1 MPRLFAFLKHIFIL
15 LLFFLFTNA
24 AYSQK
29 ITREQYIGMYKD
41 IAVRQMNLYGI
52 PASIIMAQACLE
64 SNNGNSELA
73 RNANNHFG
81 IKGHNGWNGR
91 VYLHDDEKKNEK
103 FRVYKTAEESFKDH
117 SEFLK
122 SGKRY
127 AFLFSYDK
135 TDYVSWAHGLKQAG
149 YATNPK
155 YAQLL
160 IKVIEDNGLHRL
172 DLVRGIE
179 GGESIDSM
187 EGKEGREGK
196 ESKDGIE
203 SKESIEGYTNVSKA
217 LTKIEKREQKRRLK
231 EQKRQDK
238 LKRKMQRKSV
248 NKGRNSIY

>member
-1 MPRLFAFLKHIFIL
+1 MLFS
-15 LLFFLFTNA
+15 NA
-24 AYSQK
+24 VYSQR
-29 ITREQYIGMYKD
+29 ITREQYIALYKD

-81 IKGHNGWNGR
+81 IKGHNGWGGK
-91 VYLHDDEKKNEK
+91 VYLHDDETKNEK

-160 IKVIEDNGLHRL
+160 IKVIEDNDLHRL
-172 DLVRGIE
+172 DLVNGVGRR
-179 GGESIDSM
+179 
-187 EGKEGREGK
+187 EGRESWEGK
-196 ESKDGIE
+196 ESRE
-203 SKESIEGYTNVSKA
+203 SMEGREWIGGNGSANVSKA
-217 LTKIEKREQKRRLK
+217 LTKAEKRDYKKRLK
-231 EQKRQDK
+231 EQKRKMKQM
-238 LKRKMQRKSV
+238 RKMQRKSV

>member
-1 MPRLFAFLKHIFIL
+1 MPRLFAFMKHFFISL
-15 LLFFLFTNA
+15 LLFLFTNV
-24 AYSQK
+24 AYSQR

-41 IAVRQMNLYGI
+41 IAVMQMNLYGI

-91 VYLHDDEKKNEK
+91 VYLHDDETKNEK
-103 FRVYKTAEESFKDH
+103 FRAYKTVEESFKDH

-172 DLVRGIE
+172 DLVSGVQGRESIDSVQGR
-179 GGESIDSM
+179 ESIDSM
-187 EGKEGREGK
+187 EGRE
-196 ESKDGIE
+196 GIE

>member
-1 MPRLFAFLKHIFIL
+1 MHRKTVLLKYIYISFLLILFS
-15 LLFFLFTNA
+15 NV
-24 AYSQK
+24 AYSQR

-91 VYLHDDEKKNEK
+91 VYLHDDETKNEK
-103 FRVYKTAEESFKDH
+103 FRAYKTVEESFKDH

-127 AFLFSYDK
+127 AFLFSYDR

-172 DLVRGIE
+172 DLVRGKESKE
-179 GGESIDSM
+179 GM
-187 EGKEGREGK
+187 EGKEC
-196 ESKDGIE
+196 
-203 SKESIEGYTNVSKA
+203 IEGNGSANVSKA

>member
-1 MPRLFAFLKHIFIL
+1 MLFS
-15 LLFFLFTNA
+15 NA
-24 AYSQK
+24 VYSQR
-29 ITREQYIGMYKD
+29 ITREQYIGMYKE

-91 VYLHDDEKKNEK
+91 VYLHDDETKNEK
-103 FRVYKTAEESFKDH
+103 FRAYKTAEESFKDH

-160 IKVIEDNGLHRL
+160 IKVIEDNDLHRL
-172 DLVRGIE
+172 DLANGVGWR
-179 GGESIDSM
+179 ESWGS
-187 EGKEGREGK
+187 KEGRESM
-196 ESKDGIE
+196 ESREGREWVGGDG
-203 SKESIEGYTNVSKA
+203 SANVSKA
-217 LTKIEKREQKRRLK
+217 LTKAEKRDYKKRLK
-231 EQKRQDK
+231 EQKRRMKQM
-238 LKRKMQRKSV
+238 RKMQRRSV
-248 NKGRNSIY
+248 NKGKNSIY

>member
-29 ITREQYIGMYKD
+29 ITREKYIDMYKD

-81 IKGHNGWNGR
+81 IKGHNGWSGR
-91 VYLHDDEKKNEK
+91 VYLHDDETKNEK
-103 FRVYKTAEESFKDH
+103 FRAYKTVEESFKDH

-172 DLVRGIE
+172 DLV
-179 GGESIDSM
+179 GGVQ
-187 EGKEGREGK
+187 GREGK
-196 ESKDGIE
+196 EGME
-203 SKESIEGYTNVSKA
+203 SRGGGESIESSGSANVSKA

>member
-1 MPRLFAFLKHIFIL
+1 MYFCDKLVKLSMYIYTPRLFAFMKHIFISL
-15 LLFFLFTNA
+15 LLFLFSNV
-24 AYSQK
+24 AYSQR
-29 ITREQYIGMYKD
+29 ITRVQYIDMYKD

-103 FRVYKTAEESFKDH
+103 FRAYKTAEESFKDH

-160 IKVIEDNGLHRL
+160 IKVIEDNGLYRL
-172 DLVRGIE
+172 DLVRGT
-179 GGESIDSM
+179 
-187 EGKEGREGK
+187 EGK
-196 ESKDGIE
+196 ESR
-203 SKESIEGYTNVSKA
+203 EGREWIGGNGSANVSKA

>member
-1 MPRLFAFLKHIFIL
+1 MCRISVLSKYVFVSFLCILFS
-15 LLFFLFTNA
+15 NA
-24 AYSQK
+24 VYSQR
-29 ITREQYIGMYKD
+29 ITRVQYIGMYKD

-91 VYLHDDEKKNEK
+91 VYLHDDETKNEK
-103 FRVYKTAEESFKDH
+103 FRAYKTAEESFKDH

-172 DLVRGIE
+172 DLVRGTE
-179 GGESIDSM
+179 GK
-187 EGKEGREGK
+187 EGKEGREGR
-196 ESKDGIE
+196 EWIGGNGSA
-203 SKESIEGYTNVSKA
+203 NVSKA

>member
-1 MPRLFAFLKHIFIL
+1 MPRLFAFFKHIFTF
-15 LLFFLFTNA
+15 LLFILFINV

-81 IKGHNGWNGR
+81 IKGHNGWNGK
-91 VYLHDDEKKNEK
+91 VYLYDDDKKNER

-135 TDYVSWAHGLKQAG
+135 TDYVSWANGLKKAG

-172 DLVRGIE
+172 DLVRGRESRE
-179 GGESIDSM
+179 GKEGNESM
-187 EGKEGREGK
+187 EGKER
-196 ESKDGIE
+196 
-203 SKESIEGYTNVSKA
+203 IEGNGSANVSKA
-217 LTKIEKREQKRRLK
+217 LTKIEKREQKKRLK